1 MDRAF
6 GRGMGRFIRA
16 SRRNVGPLS
25 IPEPSL
31 VVLVGPSGAGK
42 SHFAR
47 RHFRPTEVLSSDVF
61 RGWVC
66 DDENDQSAS
75 TQAFETLHFVAS
87 RRLALAR
94 LTVVDATN
102 VQFEARAPLLALARE
117 YRAPAVAIVFNV
129 SERVCLE
136 RCAARAERAIAPRVI
151 RSQFL
156 QLNGSIDNLHLEG
169 FQEVHLLDET
179 TVEQVEIARLPRS
192 GVA

>member
-1 MDRAF
+1 
-6 GRGMGRFIRA
+6 MGRSIRA
-16 SRRNVGPLS
+16 SPRNVAQLS

-75 TQAFETLHFVAS
+75 AQAFEVLRFVAG

-102 VQFEARAPLLALARE
+102 VQFDARAPLLVLARE
-117 YRAPAVAIVFNV
+117 HRVPAVAVVFNV
-129 SERVCLE
+129 SERLCLE
-136 RCAARAERAIAPRVI
+136 RCAARVERPIAAQVI
-151 RSQFL
+151 RSQL
-156 QLNGSIDNLHLEG
+156 LHLNGSIDNLHLEG
-169 FQEVHLLDET
+169 FQEVHLLDEA
-179 TVEQVEIARLPRS
+179 TVGQVEIVRLLRS
-192 GVA
+192 GRA